1 MSTIFEEIIKGNV
14 PCDKV
19 FESNTI
25 IAFKDIAP
33 KAPVHLLIVTKKV
46 IKSLQE
52 IKEEDLMLLQDV
64 VKVAQKLARQFKVE
78 DNYRLLTNVGQGAGQ
93 SVFHLHFHLMGGKIL
108 GEMA

>member
-1 MSTIFEEIIKGNV
+1 ML
-14 PCDKV
+14 
-19 FESNTI
+19 

-52 IKEEDLMLLQDV
+52 IKEEDLMLLQEI
-64 VKVAQKLARQFKVE
+64 VKVAQKLAKQFHVE

-93 SVFHLHFHLMGGKIL
+93 SVFHLHFHLIGGKIL
-108 GEMA
+108 GDLA

>member
-1 MSTIFEEIIKGNV
+1 MSTIFEEIINGNL

-19 FESNTI
+19 FESDTI

-52 IKEEDLMLLQDV
+52 IKEEDLMLLQEI
-64 VKVAQKLARQFKVE
+64 VKVAQKLAKQFHVE

-93 SVFHLHFHLMGGKIL
+93 SVFHLHFHLIGGKIL
-108 GEMA
+108 GDLA